1 MSQHIPVVPSRPLT
15 VNITVRCIPEYIL
28 HSQITLTLITF
39 WLPRKTLH

>member
-1 MSQHIPVVPSRPLT
+1 MNQHIPVVQLHPLT

-28 HSQITLTLITF
+28 RSRITLTLIIF